1 MKKRK
6 TQRSPVPMLL
16 ALGGG
21 LLLIAAAI
29 ILGTQRSSTVSPP
42 EIAHEEETYPEVAR
56 VSLEEAKTALDA
68 GTANIVDV
76 RAGEAYQAAHV
87 AGSINIPLA
96 ELETRLGELDRNEWI
111 ITYCT

>member
-1 MKKRK
+1 
-6 TQRSPVPMLL
+6 MLL

-21 LLLIAAAI
+21 LLLIAVAVL
-29 ILGTQRSSTVSPP
+29 LGTQGSSTVSSP
-42 EIAHEEETYPEVAR
+42 ETAHEEETYPEVAR
-56 VSLEEAKTALDA
+56 VSLEEAKNALDA
-68 GTANIVDV
+68 GIAIIVDV
-76 RAGEAYQAAHV
+76 RAAEAYQAAHV